1 MKRMTVKEFQ
11 AYSEAFAR
19 GEIPKKKPATTPKPK
34 PKAQPTPK
42 PKPAPKARAK
52 RVTVAALNDL
62 ERRLDRLERSTIT
75 TWGEALA
82 HIAKRD
88 GIGMAAAGLKAAKEF
103 PELHPARRAK

>member
-11 AYSEAFAR
+11 AYSESIAR
-19 GEIPKKKPATTPKPK
+19 GEIPKKKPATTPK

>member
-1 MKRMTVKEFQ
+1 MRYMTAEEFR

-19 GEIPKKKPATTPKPK
+19 GEIPKKKPATTAPK
-34 PKAQPTPK
+34 PKAQPK
-42 PKPAPKARAK
+42 PKVKAR
-52 RVTVAALNDL
+52 RVTPAALDAM

-75 TWGEALA
+75 TWAAALA
-82 HIAKRD
+82 HIARRD

>member
-1 MKRMTVKEFQ
+1 MKYMTSEEFQ
-11 AYSEAFAR
+11 AHAEAVAR
-19 GEIPKKKPATTPKPK
+19 GEIPKKKPATTTPK
-34 PKAQPTPK
+34 PKARVK
-42 PKPAPKARAK
+42 AK
-52 RVTVAALNDL
+52 RVTVAALNEL
-62 ERRLDRLERSTIT
+62 GRRLDRLERSTIT